1 MYNKHPKV
9 QHKYNVCVEYWRP
22 IRDGLLVDEF
32 QLTSELSKEKLITF
46 LKYNCNVKNV
56 YVYDCL

>member
-1 MYNKHPKV
+1 MYNKQPRA
-9 QHKYNVCVEYWRP
+9 QHKYHVCVEYWTP

-32 QLTSELSKEKLITF
+32 PLTSELNKKDLITF

-56 YVYDCL
+56 HVYDRP